1 MPNVVNF
8 DIESYRN
15 DIDVDMSGI
24 GATNSIAD
32 SISSYGGTSNA
43 IQNSETEEVDESKEP
58 DDYIIH
64 KPPHIIIHRPPTE
77 ILLHH
82 KPIFIKRAPIVF
94 HRPGNVI
101 KRRTFRHMM
110 PRQFVVKPIYYRMIK
125 PIEKKVLLDSLHNE
139 YCAPQFNGNNVEKW
153 IF

>member
-1 MPNVVNF
+1 MPNVLNF

-32 SISSYGGTSNA
+32 SDPSYGGGTPNA
-43 IQNSETEEVDESKEP
+43 IQSSETEEIDESQEP

-82 KPIFIKRAPIVF
+82 QPIFIKRAPIVF
-94 HRPGNVI
+94 NRPGKVI
-101 KRRTFRHMM
+101 KRRTFRQMM
-110 PRQFVVKPIYYRMIK
+110 PRQVVVKPVYYRIVR
-125 PIEKKVLLDSLHNE
+125 PIEKKVLLDSMHNQ
-139 YCAPQFNGNNVEKW
+139 YRAAQFDGTNVTE
-153 IF
+153 